1 MKKLL
6 TTLLLLVLAATISAQ
21 TLDDLKYS
29 ISGARFVSSGDVKTE
44 SITKKGT
51 THIDQELTYIVNK
64 GATITLSGDSKR
76 KPANGKYTIWITTP
90 IKNGSHSAGNKNK
103 SYETQFVMGQDSD
116 SEVASIS
123 LKIDDKVVTV
133 HATFKV
139 NHAQMAEETEGKT
152 KPQENITETKK
163 NKTETKPTPETKPQE
178 KEPDAKTI
186 ADGVY
191 VIRFTNNPDYVL
203 TLKDGEAFNNNV
215 IHLWKWRNDNSQKW
229 KITNENGKIA
239 IRSMVNSNCALD
251 VKDFNYG
258 NNAEIILYGF
268 HGGDNQLWVP
278 EKLDNGSYVLK
289 TAGNTDFCLDLFEGR
304 AENGGVI
311 ELYYAHKL
319 WPEWWTLEKVSK

>member
-1 MKKLL
+1 MKRLL
-6 TTLLLLVLAATISAQ
+6 TTLLLLVLAATASAQ

-29 ISGARFVSSGDVKTE
+29 ISGARFVSSGDVKT
-44 SITKKGT
+44 SPGLTKGET
-51 THIDQELTYIVNK
+51 NIDQELTYIVNK

-76 KPANGKYTIWITTP
+76 KPADGKYKIWITTP
-90 IKNGSHSAGNKNK
+90 IKYGFHTSGSTNK
-103 SYETQFVMGQDSD
+103 SYETQFVMDENSD
-116 SEVASIS
+116 HEVASIS
-123 LKIDDKVVTV
+123 LKIDNKVVTV
-133 HATFKV
+133 HVTFKV
-139 NHAQMAEETEGKT
+139 NHAEMAEETEAKT
-152 KPQENITETKK
+152 KPQENKTETKK
-163 NKTETKPTPETKPQE
+163 NKTETKPTPEAKPQE

-186 ADGVY
+186 SDGIY

-239 IRSMVNSNCALD
+239 IRSMVNTNCSLD
-251 VKDFNYG
+251 VKNFNYG

-268 HGGDNQLWVP
+268 HGGDNQLWIP
-278 EKLDNGSYVLK
+278 ERLENGSYVLK
-289 TAGNTDFCLDLFEGR
+289 TAGNTDFCLDLYEGD
-304 AENGGVI
+304 AKNGGII